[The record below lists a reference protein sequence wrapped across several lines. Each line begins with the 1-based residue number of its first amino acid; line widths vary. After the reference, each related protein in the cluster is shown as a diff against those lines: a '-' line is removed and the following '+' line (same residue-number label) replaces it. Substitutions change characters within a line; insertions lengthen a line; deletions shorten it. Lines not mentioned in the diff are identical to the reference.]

1 METTSSR
8 RSNIT
13 ATAALSI
20 AISTVLALFILPAA
34 AIMCELTK
42 TPFPTRRYI
51 AYWIAFAVL
60 TALGS
65 YAIGMVDTYRQSL
78 RRDTKT
84 PDDSPAGA

>member
-1 METTSSR
+1 METTTSR
-8 RSNIT
+8 RSNIA
-13 ATAALSI
+13 ATAALSA
-20 AISTVLALFILPAA
+20 AISTALALFILPAA

-42 TPFPTRRYI
+42 TPFPTLRYI

-84 PDDSPAGA
+84 PDHPAATA